1 VRRVLGRASY
11 QYAPQLTGLQ
21 KEPVMAVTKDSV
33 SKLKD
38 KGPCWKD
45 YEAVGMKPAK
55 GGKMVPNCVPKKKK
69 KDDK

>member
-1 VRRVLGRASY
+1 MA
-11 QYAPQLTGLQ
+11 AK
-21 KEPVMAVTKDSV
+21 KESI

-45 YEAVGMKPAK
+45 YEPIGMKPAK

-69 KDDK
+69 SEGK